1 MTTSITIP
9 ARKRNFT
16 ILAEMPELSTT
27 AETVTTTKNWVDSSS
42 NQMVDNLGNHLVF
55 NAGSPVYPRI
65 VRAVKRNFT
74 IVGAVKN
81 G

>member
-27 AETVTTTKNWVDSSS
+27 VEAATITRNWVDSSS
-42 NQMVDNLGNHLVF
+42 NQMVDNLGNNLVF
-55 NAGSPVYPRI
+55 NAGTYAYPRI